1 MGWQFWRSEPGPKA
15 VDGKLRDLIMSRF
28 NLSVVDIDKLS
39 VIRRSGKFAGRP
51 VTRLRVYDPS
61 LLNGDAGD
69 VSTYIH
75 LDEQVQAVCFEG
87 YDEKGRAMELNARGC
102 MEETANAA

>member
-28 NLSVVDIDKLS
+28 NLSAVDIDKLS

-61 LLNGDAGD
+61 LLNGDAGG
-69 VSTYIH
+69 VSTYMH
-75 LDEQVQAVCFEG
+75 LDEQAQAVCFEG

-102 MEETANAA
+102 MEEIANAA